1 MKTNL
6 IILHNDFDEGAE
18 DYDIIEFNKEYEF
31 EEIEEVV
38 KKFEDRCR
46 FPDLPADEYCFDN
59 LIKALRDKFGEVTIT
74 NLANN
79 NLTIAW

>member
-18 DYDIIEFNKEYEF
+18 DYDIIEFNKEYGF

-46 FPDLPADEYCFDN
+46 LTDLSVDEYCFDN
-59 LIKALRDKFGEVTIT
+59 LIKALRDKFGEITIT
-74 NLANN
+74 NLVNN
-79 NLTIAW
+79 NLTIEW